1 MDDVKWAWRVKCD
14 VVGRTKGNGI
24 AKRSDR
30 IQIDYLSAR
39 QFVSNERV
47 WKDNLNK
54 MEVWHAMNH
63 WHTTGHSSQHLAT
76 ASASMLVDKD

>member
-54 MEVWHAMNH
+54 MEVWHAMKH
-63 WHTTGHSSQHLAT
+63 WHTTGHCSQHLAT
-76 ASASMLVDKD
+76 VSASMLVVKD